1 MIRRPPRSARTDTL
15 FPYTTL
21 VRSDRTITATALI
34 VVIDVAESTLS
45 YAAAGHPPPVV
56 READGTTVELSGARQ
71 PLLGVFT
78 EGVDAV
84 ATHPFPAGTSLVLYT
99 DGLVER
105 RPDEIDR
112 SITGLTEALRG
123 YPATHA
129 YT

>member
-1 MIRRPPRSARTDTL
+1 MVQLKAVSGA
-15 FPYTTL
+15 L
-21 VRSDRTITATALI
+21 VRLDSPLGEVYRQTTRLLRSGDRTITATALI

-84 ATHPFPAGTSLVLYT
+84 ATHQIGRAHV
-99 DGLVER
+99 
-105 RPDEIDR
+105 
-112 SITGLTEALRG
+112 
-123 YPATHA
+123 
-129 YT
+129 